1 MAAELARS
9 GAWPWLV
16 LVAAVAGTYL
26 WRGLGVALAGRLKRD
41 SLLFQWITCV
51 TYAMLAALVLR
62 IIILPVGMLAEIPL
76 AYRVLAAG
84 AAFAVMVLRRG
95 ALVPALL
102 AGSGLILLA
111 AAYG

>member
-1 MAAELARS
+1 MGAEAMQA
-9 GAWPWLV
+9 GAGPWLV
-16 LVAAVAGTYL
+16 LMAAVAGTYV
-26 WRGLGVALAGRLKRD
+26 WRGLGIALAGRLKRD

-62 IIILPVGMLAEIPL
+62 IIILPVGMLAEIPTG
-76 AYRVLAAG
+76 YRLLAAG
-84 AAFAVMVLRRG
+84 VAFAIMVLRRG

-102 AGSGLILLA
+102 IGTGLMMLF